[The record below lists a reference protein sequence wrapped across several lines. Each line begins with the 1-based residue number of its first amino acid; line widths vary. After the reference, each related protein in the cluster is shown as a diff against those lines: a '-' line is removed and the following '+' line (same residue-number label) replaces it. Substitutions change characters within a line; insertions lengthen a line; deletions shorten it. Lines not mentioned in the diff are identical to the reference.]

1 MTSYQI
7 VTENDLVHHG
17 IKGMKWGVRRY
28 RNEDGTLTAAGKK
41 RYGSSAEAR
50 EEYGKAK
57 VAYNTAR
64 SKPSNTASDYVYNT
78 LTKRDAESKMNAAKE
93 KYVTAKRAKITA
105 DTQQLAKKR
114 AVVTNADQLT
124 QQSKRTAS
132 GLRNISQKRE
142 QNKLLSKDLSKMT
155 DQELREVINRR
166 SLERQY
172 LQATAD
178 QKARGRDYVM
188 DVLDVA
194 GGVLGTVGSALAI
207 AIAINTLRN
216 K

>member
-41 RYGSSAEAR
+41 RYGSSSTVQEN
-50 EEYGKAK
+50 YSKAQ
-57 VAYNTAR
+57 VAYR
-64 SKPSNTASDYVYNT
+64 YNKGFDKANDEKLRT
-78 LTKRDAESKMNAAKE
+78 NLQKTRAAKL
-93 KYVTAKRAKITA
+93 VDDNQR
-105 DTQQLAKKR
+105 LAKKR